1 MAMKRGSESQASSEM
16 TVDRRIRDKERIKE
30 IIIKENIKSMRKL
43 KNNLDS
49 MKVLSNDT
57 NIQSLKNFLLKKS
70 QQAVKDLP

>member
-1 MAMKRGSESQASSEM
+1 MKRGSESQASSEM

-43 KNNLDS
+43 KSNLDS